1 MGYLLNFIFYF
12 YFILNDVIK
21 FLNTRFQLFLV
32 HRYSISSTSTSLRIW
47 IPYRFVCL
55 FVSGSS
61 ACCILLFPQVALFL
75 VLFWKILLI
84 LVCSLIFKNKVLK
97 CYLETLFLYM
107 VGFPWLVSFN
117 VWLSGVRTLHS
128 GACIMRFLHK
138 KTVPKFCLWYMSNCH
153 CSQQNLVWS
162 SISSPNFQSITSSPI
177 LSCTWCPWI
186 QNLSGLTFPEDK
198 SCQGTGV
205 EEWPGYVW
213 LPKDQLISLCF
224 TTNL

>member
-1 MGYLLNFIFYF
+1 MDLLGWSFNFSTIYHLFSHLFLYVFYFMGYLLNFIFYF

-162 SISSPNFQSITSSPI
+162 SISSPNFQLPHPPSLAVPDV
-177 LSCTWCPWI
+177 
-186 QNLSGLTFPEDK
+186 PE
-198 SCQGTGV
+198 SR
-205 EEWPGYVW
+205 
-213 LPKDQLISLCF
+213 ISLV
-224 TTNL
+224 